1 MKITEGEIDIILNKK
16 EAYEVKLSPE
26 ESDVKKLKEMSME
39 LKLDGFKIVSKNY
52 SELENVVYSF
62 MV

>member
-26 ESDVKKLKEMSME
+26 ESDVKKPKEMSIE
-39 LKLDGFKIVSKNY
+39 LKLDGLIS
-52 SELENVVYSF
+52 SLISTPS
-62 MV
+62 